1 MLLPGRGS
9 VTTLEGVV
17 ETLQEAEIQFAVIGA
32 SGMAV
37 HGVLRSTL
45 DIDLLTTNRRVLQKR
60 MWDRLVNGGFEVDIR
75 LGDISDPLVG
85 VVTVSVDADRPV
97 DLIVG
102 EAPWQ
107 ERIIEEAAPGFV
119 AGMDLPGASLV
130 GLILLKLYA
139 GGPQDCWDIKQL
151 RRRAGNP
158 ESVEREISERVLN
171 LPVRARRL
179 WEDLAAV

>member
-1 MLLPGRGS
+1 MLILGRRS
-9 VTTLEGVV
+9 LTTLERVI
-17 ETLQEAEIQFAVIGA
+17 ETLREAGIQFAVIGA

-45 DIDLLTTNRRVLQKR
+45 DIDLLTTNRQVLKKK
-60 MWDRLVNGGFEVDIR
+60 MWDRLVHGGFEADIR
-75 LGDISDPLVG
+75 FGDISDPLVG

-107 ERIIEEAAPGFV
+107 ERIIEEAASGFV
-119 AGMDLPGASLV
+119 AGMDLPVASLV

-151 RRRAGNP
+151 RRRAGDP
-158 ESVEREISERVLN
+158 DKLEREISERVLN
-171 LPVRARRL
+171 LPVRAQKL
-179 WEDLAAV
+179 WEALV